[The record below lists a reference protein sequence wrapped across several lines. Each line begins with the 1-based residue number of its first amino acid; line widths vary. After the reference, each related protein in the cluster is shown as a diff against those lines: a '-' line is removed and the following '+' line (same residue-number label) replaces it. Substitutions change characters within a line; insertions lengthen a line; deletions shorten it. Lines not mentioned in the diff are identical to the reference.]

1 MELRIGAA
9 RRPYVATYPRLLDA
23 LDDDGGRAHGQQG
36 AHKRAVVRAGPD
48 QEGDDGAHRRHE
60 GHLDDTAEQRDVP
73 DGLEL
78 GQIELQAQREEQ
90 ELDAQLRHALQLD
103 DLLGQPKPALPE
115 QRAGDE
121 VAWQGNRGIRE

>member
-48 QEGDDGAHRRHE
+48 QEGDDGLRHR
-60 GHLDDTAEQRDVP
+60 LDAFAAEQVP
-73 DGLEL
+73 L
-78 GQIELQAQREEQ
+78 GRGGHQSCQRTAVDAALLLRAVPAVSFFRGWPPGRGGVPGPGPRYPGVF
-90 ELDAQLRHALQLD
+90 LDFS
-103 DLLGQPKPALPE
+103 LPE
-115 QRAGDE
+115 FP
-121 VAWQGNRGIRE
+121 